1 MATMLKRLPLIL
13 SLAALVLLAGALALY
28 RSVAGSLAHLD
39 GELAVAGLSAPVSIV
54 RDGHGVPTIRGA
66 SRLDV
71 ARATGF
77 VHGQDRFFQMD
88 LLRRSTAGELAEL
101 FGAAAADFDRRR
113 RIHRM
118 RALARDVV
126 DRADPARRAQLEA
139 YAEGVN
145 AGLAALSAAPF
156 EYLALRA
163 EPEPWRAEDIVL
175 GNLAMFFDLT
185 DYTAGRESG
194 YAALLDGIPEELARF
209 VFAPGNRWDA
219 PMVGGAWEVPPV
231 PGPRVCDL
239 RGTATGSNRPDRQP
253 DVARRDSPFD
263 SPKADGRPGPPSDF
277 RLDVPV
283 VGNWSSPQSNFQP
296 ELPAV
301 GSWSSPRPDFRLDPP
316 VAGSNSW
323 AVAGHRTS
331 TGRAMVANDMHL
343 GLNLPNIWYRVRLIV
358 TGDEPGGPLEESG
371 VPPKLDATGVTL
383 PGTPLVVAGSNGA
396 IAWGFTNSRGDWS
409 DLVLIET
416 DPADPDTYLT
426 PDGYVLFEEYE
437 ETIEI
442 KGGEPESITF
452 RWTRW
457 GPVVGTD
464 HRGRLRALR
473 WLAHV
478 PGAVDLGIAEL
489 ETAAS
494 VAEALALAPTVGI
507 PPQNFVVADT
517 QGSVAW
523 TIMGRIPRR
532 VGYDSSLPSS
542 WADGSAGWRGWLSPE
557 EYPQVVNPESG
568 LIWTANNRVVE
579 GEVLTHMGSA
589 GYWLGARAQQIR
601 DGLAAVERPGIGDM
615 LAIQLDDRALLL
627 QEWRDVL
634 LEALAGGAATG
645 EAATAGEQ
653 TGEAASSE
661 APSLG
666 STAPSSMRDELR
678 ELLERWDGRAAI
690 DSVSYR
696 IVREFRSQAMEEVL
710 RGVLD
715 GCGDYDGPV
724 RLAAT
729 NQVEGPIWRLIT
741 EQPDHLLPPPH
752 TSWNGL
758 LIGVADSAVATCG
771 DGPLSGC
778 TWGNINQLD
787 LRHPLA
793 EVLGL
798 LRPWLTIRSGPLPG
812 GDHVPRIQQPDYGA
826 SERFAV
832 APGDE
837 ANGYFHMPGG
847 QSGHPLSPFFSAGHD
862 AWARGEPLPFLPGPE
877 AHRLTLVP
885 E

>member
-1 MATMLKRLPLIL
+1 MAIMLKRLTLGL
-13 SLAALVLLAGALALY
+13 SLALLVLLAGTLALY

-39 GELAVAGLSAPVSIV
+39 GELAVAGLSAPVSIA
-54 RDGHGVPTIRGA
+54 RDGYGVPTIRGA

-101 FGAAAADFDRRR
+101 FGAAALDFDRRR

-126 DRADPARRAQLEA
+126 DRAGPARRAQLEA
-139 YAEGVN
+139 YADGVN
-145 AGLAALSAAPF
+145 AGLAALSIAPF

-185 DYTAGRESG
+185 DYDASRESG

-219 PMVGGAWEVPPV
+219 PMVGDAWEVPPV
-231 PGPRVCDL
+231 PGPQVCDL
-239 RGTATGSNRPDRQP
+239 RGTATGSEGTGRRPE
-253 DVARRDSPFD
+253 
-263 SPKADGRPGPPSDF
+263 F
-277 RLDVPV
+277 RL
-283 VGNWSSPQSNFQP
+283 
-296 ELPAV
+296 E
-301 GSWSSPRPDFRLDPP
+301 PP

-323 AVAGHRTS
+323 AVAGHRALS
-331 TGRAMVANDMHL
+331 GRAMVANDMHL

-358 TGDEPGGPLEESG
+358 TGDEPDGPPEESG
-371 VPPKLDATGVTL
+371 ASPDQTGASLEPSGIPPEEFGILPQLDATGVTL
-383 PGTPLVVAGSNGA
+383 PGTPLIVAGSNRS

-416 DPADPDTYLT
+416 DPANSDTYLT
-426 PDGYVLFEEYE
+426 PDGYVPFVEYE
-437 ETIEI
+437 ETIEV
-442 KGGEPESITF
+442 KGGEPESVTF

-494 VAEALALAPTVGI
+494 VTEALALAPTVGI
-507 PPQNFVVADT
+507 PPQNFVVADAR
-517 QGSVAW
+517 GSVAW
-523 TIMGRIPRR
+523 TVMGRIPRR
-532 VGYDSSLPSS
+532 VGYDSSLPAS
-542 WADGSAGWRGWLSPE
+542 WADGGAGWRGWLATE
-557 EYPQVVNPESG
+557 EYPRVVNPESG
-568 LIWTANNRVVE
+568 LIWTANNRIVE
-579 GEVLTHMGSA
+579 GEVLAHMGST
-589 GYWLGARAQQIR
+589 GFWLGARGQQIR
-601 DGLAAVERPGIGDM
+601 DGLAAVARPGIEDM

-627 QEWRDVL
+627 REWRDVL
-634 LEALAGGAATG
+634 VEALAGEALAGEAAATG
-645 EAATAGEQ
+645 
-653 TGEAASSE
+653 
-661 APSLG
+661 APSHG
-666 STAPSSMRDELR
+666 STVPSSMRDELR
-678 ELLERWDGRAAI
+678 ALLERWDGRAGI
-690 DSVSYR
+690 DSVGYR
-696 IVREFRSQAMEEVL
+696 IVREFRSQTMEEVL

-724 RLAAT
+724 QLAAT

-741 EQPDHLLPPPH
+741 ERPDHLLPPPH

-758 LIGVADSAVATCG
+758 LIGTADSAVATCG
-771 DGPLSGC
+771 AGPLSEC

-787 LRHPLA
+787 IRHPLA
-793 EVLGL
+793 GILGL
-798 LRPWLTIRSGPLPG
+798 LRPWLSIRSGPLPG
-812 GDHVPRIQQPDYGA
+812 GDHMPRIQQPDYGA

-877 AHRLTLVP
+877 AHRLMLVP